1 MKIYK
6 EIRKKTERAS
16 IIGAAVCTVAG
27 HVAVAVFGVFS
38 GIKYIYPPPEEQ
50 SILMDF
56 SEDGEKVI
64 VRQAKGAAPQSE
76 DPDRT
81 KPLELV
87 QKSEAQEQGTKAN
100 QAPEATGDD
109 FGDVEKYEPPREK
122 EIDRRALF
130 HAADNKTDKD
140 TLAAQTAREVSDA
153 LKAGHAVGNTATG
166 KTNGE
171 PNAVLK
177 GRNVVGVIAKPAYN
191 VQEAGT
197 VVVTIYVDQYGNVTK
212 ATPGAPGTTVNNSAL
227 WAAARK
233 AAMETHF
240 NTDGSAP
247 PLQQG
252 SITYIFSLKG
262 N

>member
-1 MKIYK
+1 MKRYR
-6 EIRKKTERAS
+6 EIRRKTEMS
-16 IIGAAVCTVAG
+16 SSVGAIVRTVAV
-27 HVAVAVFGVFS
+27 HVAAAVFGVFS
-38 GIKYIYPPPEEQ
+38 GITYIYPPPEEQ

-56 SEDGEKVI
+56 SEEGEKVT
-64 VRQAKGAAPQSE
+64 VRQANGAAPQSE
-76 DPDRT
+76 EPDRT
-81 KPLELV
+81 KKLELV

-100 QAPEATGDD
+100 EAPEAKVDD

-153 LKAGHAVGNTATG
+153 LKAGHAQGNTLTG
-166 KTNGE
+166 KTDGT
-171 PNAVLK
+171 PNAVVK
-177 GRNVVGVIAKPAYN
+177 GRNVVGVIARPAYN
-191 VQEAGT
+191 VQESGT

-233 AAMETHF
+233 AALETHF
-240 NTDGSAP
+240 NMDGNAP

-252 SITYIFSLKG
+252 TITYIFSLKG

>member
-122 EIDRRALF
+122 
-130 HAADNKTDKD
+130 
-140 TLAAQTAREVSDA
+140 
-153 LKAGHAVGNTATG
+153 
-166 KTNGE
+166 
-171 PNAVLK
+171 
-177 GRNVVGVIAKPAYN
+177 
-191 VQEAGT
+191 
-197 VVVTIYVDQYGNVTK
+197 
-212 ATPGAPGTTVNNSAL
+212 
-227 WAAARK
+227 
-233 AAMETHF
+233 
-240 NTDGSAP
+240 
-247 PLQQG
+247 
-252 SITYIFSLKG
+252 
-262 N
+262 

>member
-1 MKIYK
+1 MKQYR
-6 EIRKKTERAS
+6 EIRKKTERVS
-16 IIGAAVCTVAG
+16 EIGAAVCTVVC

-38 GIKYIYPPPEEQ
+38 GITYIYPPPEEQ
-50 SILMDF
+50 SVLMDF
-56 SEDGEKVI
+56 SEDEEKVI
-64 VRQAKGAAPQSE
+64 VRQTNGSAPQSE

-81 KPLELV
+81 KKLELV
-87 QKSEAQEQGTKAN
+87 QKSEAQEKGTKTN
-100 QAPEATGDD
+100 EAPEAKGDD

-140 TLAAQTAREVSDA
+140 TLAAQTARDISDA
-153 LKAGHAVGNTATG
+153 LKAGHAQGNTSTG

-171 PNAVLK
+171 PNAQLK

-197 VVVTIYVDQYGNVTK
+197 VVVSIYVDQYGNVTK

-233 AAMETHF
+233 AALETHF
-240 NTDGSAP
+240 NMDGSAP

-252 SITYIFSLKG
+252 TITYIFSLKG
-262 N
+262 H